1 VRFVAVLNK
10 DGGTLRT
17 TNLDAFSDRI
27 STAVESQGGSVDI
40 LVVPGDE
47 VVETLKKAASSKS
60 VDVLIAA
67 GGDGTISA
75 AASILMNKKI
85 ALAVLPAGTMNLF
98 ARSLGV
104 NQTLEAAVDALSEGE
119 IRAVDIATANGVP
132 FVHQFSIG
140 LHAKMVHLRDR
151 MEFKSRLGKIGAS
164 IKAAYQTVLNPPS
177 LKVTIEVDGDVMEV
191 RTTGIGVSNNLFGEG
206 HLPYSDTPD
215 GGVLGVYVTLARQRG
230 ELLRLGFDMMRGRW
244 GHSQHVDLR
253 QGQKVVLRLP
263 AAYRR
268 FKCVIDGELRPLERE
283 TVLEI
288 HPGALNVFAPKASA
302 RAEAA

>member
-1 VRFVAVLNK
+1 MRFVAVLNK

-17 TNLDAFSDRI
+17 TDLDALGDRMTNAI
-27 STAVESQGGSVDI
+27 RSMGGTVDI
-40 LVVPGDE
+40 EMVPGND
-47 VVETLKKAASSKS
+47 VVQALEKAAARRS

-75 AASILMNKKI
+75 AASILMNRKM

-104 NQTLEAAVDALSEGE
+104 NQSLEAAVDALSDGE

-132 FVHQFSIG
+132 FVHQFSVG

-151 MEFKSRLGKIGAS
+151 MDFSSRLGKIGAS
-164 IKAAYQTVLNPPS
+164 VRAAYHTVLNPPS
-177 LKVTIEVDGDVMEV
+177 LKVTIDVDGDSLDV

-206 HLPYSDTPD
+206 HLPYADQPD
-215 GGVLGVYVTLARQRG
+215 GGVLGVYITRAREKS
-230 ELLRLGFDMMRGRW
+230 ELLRLGFDMIRGRY
-244 GHSQHVDLR
+244 GQSPHVDLK
-253 QGQKVVLRLP
+253 QGRKVVLRLP

-268 FKCVIDGELRPLERE
+268 FKAVIDGELRPLERE
-283 TVLEI
+283 TVVEI
-288 HPGALNVFAPKASA
+288 HPGALNVFAPKSSA

>member
-1 VRFVAVLNK
+1 MRFVAVLNK

-17 TNLDAFSDRI
+17 TDLDAFSARI
-27 STAVESQGGSVDI
+27 TTAVQNQGGSVDI
-40 LVVPGDE
+40 LVVPGNE
-47 VVETLKKAASSKS
+47 VVETLRKAAARRS

-75 AASILMNKKI
+75 AASILMNEKM
-85 ALAVLPAGTMNLF
+85 ALSVLPAGTMNLF

-104 NQTLEAAVDALSEGE
+104 NQSLEAAVDALSDGE

-140 LHAKMVHLRDR
+140 LHARMVHLRDR
-151 MEFKSRLGKIGAS
+151 MEYSSRLGKIGAS
-164 IKAAYQTVLNPPS
+164 MKAAYRTVLNPPS
-177 LKVTIEVDGDVMEV
+177 LKVTIEIDGDTMEV

-206 HLPYSDTPD
+206 HLPYADTPD

-244 GHSQHVDLR
+244 SHSQHVDLR
-253 QGQKVVLRLP
+253 QGQKVVLKLP

-268 FKCVIDGELRPLERE
+268 FKSVIDGELRPLKRE

-288 HPGALNVFAPKASA
+288 HPGALRVFAPKASA